1 MLPKWPSLLT
11 TYTISMSI
19 AWHNNNHAALAG
31 ISLPLHLT
39 LSFSPLFALI
49 DTIMFVYSF
58 TIEGYNVIVTIEFF
72 PQILILEDFF
82 SLEPLDDDFGDVHT
96 LLKL

>member
-1 MLPKWPSLLT
+1 MLPKWPPLLT

-19 AWHNNNHAALAG
+19 AWHNNNLAALAG

-49 DTIMFVYSF
+49 DTIVFVYSF

-82 SLEPLDDDFGDVHT
+82 SLEPLDDDFGDVDT